1 MLASQV
7 AIALARAGRAPIPD
21 DAQIEEASHEV
32 AHELRLALHLPD
44 GLSVVTAFASTAAVG
59 GVASAALRGT
69 QAPWQRPFAPPPEV
83 RHATGEVLE
92 AHWRASGVYP
102 TEVELH
108 VRTEELIFVRYL
120 TEDEEVERWFA
131 SRGPR
136 LVRERRLARSRLRRL
151 FDAVSRPGG

>member
-7 AIALARAGRAPIPD
+7 AIALARAGRVPIPD

-44 GLSVVTAFASTAAVG
+44 GLRVVAAFASSDAVRAF
-59 GVASAALRGT
+59 VSDALRST
-69 QAPWQRPFAPPPEV
+69 QAPWRRPFDPPPEV

-102 TEVELH
+102 TEVEIH
-108 VRTEELIFVRYL
+108 VRTEELLFVRYL

-136 LVRERRLARSRLRRL
+136 LVRERRSARSRLRR
-151 FDAVSRPGG
+151 FFHAIRPGG